1 MEQFICWPFS
11 QVKTVFYVE
20 KWLVGLATQ
29 TTQVLFLK
37 TTVVLWFAEALDV
50 LSIFS
55 QNIKKT
61 SLNSQDLIKL
71 TFLPAL

>member
-1 MEQFICWPFS
+1 MEQFICQPFF
-11 QVKTVFYVE
+11 QVKTVSYVE
-20 KWLVGLATQ
+20 KWLVGFATQ

-37 TTVVLWFAEALDV
+37 TTIVLWFAEALDV
-50 LSIFS
+50 LPIFS

-71 TFLPAL
+71 IDLPAL